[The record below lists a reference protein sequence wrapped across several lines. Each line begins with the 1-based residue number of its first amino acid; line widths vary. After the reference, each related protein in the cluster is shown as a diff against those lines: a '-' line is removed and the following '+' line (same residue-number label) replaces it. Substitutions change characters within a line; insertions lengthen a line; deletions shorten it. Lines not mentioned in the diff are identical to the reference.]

1 VKTPAETCAS
11 ESFFSPVNLS
21 EYMAAIGRKDGQI
34 GGETA
39 AKEHKTDPL
48 PILWRVSARRLGGLG
63 KPSLRLQEERG
74 VGIEF
79 SPPGARKRTQV
90 EAPGAKFGDRNNWA
104 IWVVLSTN
112 AFHEKALLG
121 SIGLLAWL
129 VFRKSEP
136 HTPFGS

>member
-48 PILWRVSARRLGGLG
+48 PIL
-63 KPSLRLQEERG
+63 
-74 VGIEF
+74 
-79 SPPGARKRTQV
+79 
-90 EAPGAKFGDRNNWA
+90 
-104 IWVVLSTN
+104 
-112 AFHEKALLG
+112 
-121 SIGLLAWL
+121 
-129 VFRKSEP
+129 
-136 HTPFGS
+136 